1 MAMGDLHVWYSR
13 YFYAGKAING
23 AHICASRRSTRK
35 VANEAALINT
45 IIEYILLDSVLLK

>member
-1 MAMGDLHVWYSR
+1 MGDLHVWYSR